1 MRIAI
6 LSDIHANYS
15 ALKAVLEDLSQYSVD
30 GLLLLGDLINYG
42 MRPNEVIET
51 IATCPV
57 PVLANIWGNHEK
69 AVIDN
74 DLARFS
80 SDRGRDILRYT
91 RGILSPASLHY
102 IEQMSHEPV
111 SFEVDGR
118 KFLLVHG
125 CLKDIYWKSL
135 TLSDM
140 TDESYSQYDCVISG
154 HSHVPHYLESFFKAD
169 CPEHRN
175 KKRTV
180 FINPGSVGQ
189 PRNHNPRAQYG
200 VLEMETGE
208 YIHCCVSYDIVSEQ
222 RLYTSET
229 DIFYKDRLL
238 VGI

>member
-15 ALKAVLEDLSQYSVD
+15 ALKAVLKDLAQYSVD
-30 GLLLLGDLINYG
+30 GLLLLGDVINYG

-51 IATCPV
+51 MASYPV

-69 AVIDN
+69 AVMDN
-74 DLARFS
+74 DLTRFS

-91 RGILSPASLHY
+91 RSILSPDSLRY

-111 SFEVDGR
+111 SLNLGGR

-125 CLKDIYWKSL
+125 SLKDIYWKSL
-135 TLSDM
+135 ALSDM
-140 TDESYSQYDCVISG
+140 TDEGYSQYDSVISG
-154 HSHVPHYLESFFKAD
+154 HSHIPHYVENFFKAD
-169 CPEHRN
+169 CPEYRN
-175 KKRTV
+175 KKKTV

-189 PRNHNPRAQYG
+189 PRNQNPRAQYG
-200 VLEMETGE
+200 VLDVETGE
-208 YIHCCVSYDIVSEQ
+208 YIHRCVSYDIASEQ

-229 DIFYKDRLL
+229 DMFYKDRLL